1 MSVNHKETTMSL
13 LLARVTRKD
22 NGEFERLDP
31 LDVEFANQEAIYK
44 AMRDNS
50 TAFVDGEEYY
60 GIQMGKPIIKF
71 TVKRKPV
78 IEKGER
84 L

>member
-1 MSVNHKETTMSL
+1 MSL
-13 LLARVTRKD
+13 LLTRVIRKD
-22 NGEFERLDP
+22 NGDIERYEP
-31 LDVEFANQEAIYK
+31 LDVEYVNQEAIYK
-44 AMRDNS
+44 AMKGNP

-71 TVKRKPV
+71 TVERKPV